1 MKAWVTWAYSCWQI
15 NAGRKMVEGAI
26 AGAAEVEKT
35 RIMC

>member
-15 NAGRKMVEGAI
+15 CWMEDGGEGAI